1 MKRLYIL
8 LIGLFVAGGLSAQN
22 VDSLWSKANELY
34 SLGMYKDASNLYEN
48 IINDGS
54 ESAGLYYNLANA
66 YYKQNM
72 LGKSILYYERAHK
85 LNSSDEDII
94 HNLEFARAQVL
105 DKIDPLPTFFIA
117 KAAQSVKSLF
127 TADGWA
133 MLAVTLFAVGLLLIL
148 AAYFFMH
155 RLIFRR
161 LFFWVGVIAIFLCV
175 ASNFIASSITA
186 VREAVVLS
194 PVSTI
199 KSSPDASGKEL
210 FILHEGTK
218 VRILDEL
225 SSWKKIKISNG
236 NQGWVAAE
244 DIEQI

>member
-8 LIGLFVAGGLSAQN
+8 LIGLFAAVGLSAQN

-34 SLGMYKDASNLYEN
+34 GLGMFKEASNLYEN

-72 LGKSILYYERAHK
+72 LGKAILYYERAHR
-85 LNSSDEDII
+85 LSSSDEDISN
-94 HNLEFARAQVL
+94 NLEFARTQVL
-105 DKIDPLPTFFIA
+105 DKIDPLPTFFVA
-117 KAAQSVKSLF
+117 KAVNSAKNTF

-133 MLAVTLFAVGLLLIL
+133 LLAVILFGVGLLLIL
-148 AAYFFMH
+148 TAYFFT
-155 RLIFRR
+155 RR
-161 LFFWVGVIAIFLCV
+161 LALRRLSFWAGVIAILLCF
-175 ASNFIASSITA
+175 AGNIIASSVA
-186 VREAVVLS
+186 GVHEAIVMS

-210 FILHEGTK
+210 FILHEGAK

-225 SSWKKIKISNG
+225 SEWKKIKIGNG
-236 NQGWVAAE
+236 NQGWIEAGDV
-244 DIEQI
+244 EQI